1 MKHHYNMQNN
11 ITIQHNNTEKNIVT
25 YKEYCNTKK
34 QHNKTQKIIITYK
47 TT

>member
-1 MKHHYNMQNN
+1 MKQHYNMQNN
-11 ITIQHNNTEKNIVT
+11 ITIQYNNIENNVVT
-25 YKEYCNTKK
+25 YKEYCNTKI